1 MCVSFGDIIIY
12 AFMLVKKGYNKF
24 RGSLVNTNSQYDY
37 KPHAATVYRQ
47 KTEAW
52 YDLQCGDPS

>member
-1 MCVSFGDIIIY
+1 
-12 AFMLVKKGYNKF
+12 MLVKKGYNKF
-24 RGSLVNTNSQYDY
+24 RGSLVNTNSQYNY
-37 KPHAATVYRQ
+37 KPHAATVHRQ